1 MNQGKLREV
10 FVDRFLRS
18 LYGNALWMDDGNLI
32 FGILIDTN
40 FWKTGRSFSSLQLI
54 AMVEIPTIGIFYLF

>member
-32 FGILIDTN
+32 FGILIDR
-40 FWKTGRSFSSLQLI
+40 RSFSSLQLI
-54 AMVEIPTIGIFYLF
+54 TMVEIPTIGWNFLSFLK

>member
-10 FVDRFLRS
+10 FVGRFLRS

-32 FGILIDTN
+32 FGILIDRAKFQFVATYYY
-40 FWKTGRSFSSLQLI
+40 G
-54 AMVEIPTIGIFYLF
+54 